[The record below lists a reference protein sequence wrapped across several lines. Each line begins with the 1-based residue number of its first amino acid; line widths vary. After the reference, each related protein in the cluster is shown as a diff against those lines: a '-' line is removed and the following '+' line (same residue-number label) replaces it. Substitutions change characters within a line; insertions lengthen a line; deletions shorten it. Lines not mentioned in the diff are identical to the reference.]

1 MCDTLEALFPKLQ
14 YTIQKFGVGEILYM
28 LKKNDLKSLMFTQA
42 AFIKYSKICNIVVI
56 LLF

>member
-28 LKKNDLKSLMFTQA
+28 FKKKWFKVSYVYPGC
-42 AFIKYSKICNIVVI
+42 IYKIQ
-56 LLF
+56 